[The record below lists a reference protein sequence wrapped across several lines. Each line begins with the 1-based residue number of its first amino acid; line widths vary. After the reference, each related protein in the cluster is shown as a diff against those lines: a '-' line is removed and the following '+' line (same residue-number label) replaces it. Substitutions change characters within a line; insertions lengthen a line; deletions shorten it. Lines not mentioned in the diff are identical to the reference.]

1 MNQTLNDEIGKKKI
15 KNLKKDWSQLVSIFK
30 TRDPGHELETNWCKP
45 YNQVVMNT
53 QQNWKPT

>member
-1 MNQTLNDEIGKKKI
+1 MMRLEKKKI

-45 YNQVVMNT
+45 CNHVVMNT